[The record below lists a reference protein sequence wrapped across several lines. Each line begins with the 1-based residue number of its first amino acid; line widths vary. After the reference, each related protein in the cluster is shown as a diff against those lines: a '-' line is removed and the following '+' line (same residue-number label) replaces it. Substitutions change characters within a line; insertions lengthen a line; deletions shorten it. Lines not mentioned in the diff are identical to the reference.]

1 MADLL
6 LALDQGT
13 TSSRAIVFTTAG
25 RAVAVSQREHPQS
38 YPAPGLVEHD
48 PEAIWFTQLD
58 AARAALTDAGAT
70 ASDVAAIG
78 IANQRETTLVWD
90 SRTGEPIHP
99 AIVWQDRR
107 TADACARLRGPG
119 VEPLVTERTGLLL
132 DPYFSATKIG
142 AILEAVP
149 GARARAE
156 RGDLAFGTVDT
167 FLLWRLTGGA
177 VHATDVSNASRTM
190 LMRADACR
198 WDHDLLGLFGVPEAM
213 LPEIQPTAHT
223 FGLTDPDLLGAAVPI
238 CALVGDQQAAA
249 FGQACV
255 RPGMVKNTYGTG
267 SFMLLCTGAS
277 RRSSKNRLLSTVAW
291 RIGAGLPTYALEGS
305 VFVCGA
311 AIQWLR
317 DGLGIIASAAET
329 EALAASVP
337 DAGGV
342 TFVPAFVGLG
352 APHWQPDVRGALLGL
367 TRGATRAHIVRAA
380 LEAACFQSRDV
391 LEALAGD
398 SGDRIGSIRADGGM
412 ARNDLFLQMQADLA
426 GVPVERPAETETT
439 ALGAALLAAIGAG
452 LIADEDQAATLW
464 RPDRVFEPRM
474 TADERESR
482 YEAWHRSVTMLC
494 EAQGR

>member
-1 MADLL
+1 
-6 LALDQGT
+6 
-13 TSSRAIVFTTAG
+13 
-25 RAVAVSQREHPQS
+25 
-38 YPAPGLVEHD
+38 
-48 PEAIWFTQLD
+48 
-58 AARAALTDAGAT
+58 
-70 ASDVAAIG
+70 
-78 IANQRETTLVWD
+78 
-90 SRTGEPIHP
+90 
-99 AIVWQDRR
+99 
-107 TADACARLRGPG
+107 
-119 VEPLVTERTGLLL
+119 
-132 DPYFSATKIG
+132 
-142 AILEAVP
+142 
-149 GARARAE
+149 
-156 RGDLAFGTVDT
+156 
-167 FLLWRLTGGA
+167 
-177 VHATDVSNASRTM
+177 
-190 LMRADACR
+190 
-198 WDHDLLGLFGVPEAM
+198 
-213 LPEIQPTAHT
+213 
-223 FGLTDPDLLGAAVPI
+223 
-238 CALVGDQQAAA
+238 
-249 FGQACV
+249 
-255 RPGMVKNTYGTG
+255 
-267 SFMLLCTGAS
+267 
-277 RRSSKNRLLSTVAW
+277 VAW